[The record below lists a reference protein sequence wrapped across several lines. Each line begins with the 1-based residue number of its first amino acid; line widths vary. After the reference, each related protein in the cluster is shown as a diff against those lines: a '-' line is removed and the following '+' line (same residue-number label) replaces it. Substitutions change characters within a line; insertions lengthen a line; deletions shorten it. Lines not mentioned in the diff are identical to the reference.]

1 MEGSAD
7 ILAIKHFQF
16 ITWPDHGVPDSVSP
30 FMKLS
35 RTVTDWWYKQKG
47 PIVVQC
53 SVGVA
58 RTGSYIAIDIA
69 LEQANKKGIV
79 DIPGIV
85 TRLRQ
90 QRMNM
95 VQTHVSY

>member
-7 ILAIKHFQF
+7 ILAIKHVQF

-30 FMKLS
+30 FMTLS
-35 RTVTDWWYKQKG
+35 RRVTDWWYKQKG
-47 PIVVQC
+47 PIVVHC
-53 SVGVA
+53 SAGVG

-69 LEQANKKGIV
+69 LEQANKEGIV
-79 DIPGIV
+79 DISGIIN
-85 TRLRQ
+85 RLRQ
-90 QRMNM
+90 QRMKM